1 MFKTKILWALVLGVV
16 TSALL
21 REAKINLAYSPL
33 WSRIPHVLTAPG
45 TRFVAAI
52 NMPGT
57 LMEGSTRFWAG
68 VAFIHLQSSDLHPL
82 LVRALA
88 DDRLFARPPEPLRP
102 PRHFSPAN
110 YPVVFV

>member
-1 MFKTKILWALVLGVV
+1 MFKTRILWALVLGVV

-57 LMEGSTRFWAG
+57 LMEGSTRFWAV
-68 VAFIHLQSSDLHPL
+68 VAFTCNL
-82 LVRALA
+82 LIYILFWYGLLRMIGYLRGRRNPY
-88 DDRLFARPPEPLRP
+88 DRQDTLVPPITR
-102 PRHFSPAN
+102 
-110 YPVVFV
+110 